1 MVMDKIDQKE
11 NEAFIYPKENDWKKM
26 IERVKAGKKP
36 VGQTCFALDHE
47 EEAFQGTRKDV
58 NDFKKHVGQ
67 AKLDWQVRVNSSRDG
82 GYTAIFHF
90 YVPGAYLSDYWQQ
103 KSVMRF
109 ISLPSAKATVES
121 AFLHP
126 VSSLIY
132 SLNEDVCNW
141 NVWLTGLCY
150 GYRQEST
157 MKLLQRKAP
166 KAPKAPK
173 SRITKNTKTH
183 LKEKGKGKREQGK
196 GKRVRG

>member
-58 NDFKKHVGQ
+58 NDFKKHVRR

-82 GYTAIFHF
+82 YIAIFNF

-103 KSVMRF
+103 DSVMHF
-109 ISLPSAKATVES
+109 ISSPSSTATVKG
-121 AFLHP
+121 AFLDP

-132 SLNEDVCNW
+132 SLHEDVCNW

-150 GYRQEST
+150 GYSQEST
-157 MKLLQRKAP
+157 KKLLQRKAP
-166 KAPKAPK
+166 KA
-173 SRITKNTKTH
+173 RITKNTKKP
-183 LKEKGKGKREQGK
+183 LKPLKHAPPRHHPSS
-196 GKRVRG
+196 